1 MFVEELLFES
11 PLLRK
16 KNLGQRDEKAAGS
29 DKIPP
34 ERSLENQIVQWL
46 SIQISNIK
54 YIYSSDF
61 GD

>member
-34 ERSLENQIVQWL
+34 ERSLENQILQ
-46 SIQISNIK
+46 
-54 YIYSSDF
+54 
-61 GD
+61 